1 MFEGFDGWLRAGE
14 SDRPYTVS
22 ELIERC
28 NLALERELGTVS
40 VEGEVA
46 SFKINQGKW
55 VFFDLK
61 DADGVSTL
69 SCFMPLSRLGVALSD
84 GLKVRLCA
92 RPALTKKGRFSLTV
106 QSILPVGEGS
116 IKKTFELL
124 KRKLTA
130 EGLFDSARKRPLPT
144 DLSRLGIISSTA
156 AAGYHDFLK
165 ILANRWGGLQLFTVN
180 TQVQGL
186 SAVDQII
193 AALNLLN
200 QRTDLNAIVIIRGGG
215 SADDLAIFNDERLV
229 RAIASSRLPVV
240 TGIGHEVDETLAD
253 LAADLRASTP
263 SNAAERLTPD
273 RHAVG
278 QQLTRTLAYLPE
290 RIITAINQSQHE
302 LEQSLVT
309 ARQAITQQLEL
320 LAQHLASTQRLLA
333 SFNPEQVLRQG
344 YAILGGKL
352 SPGSQLTIT
361 TYQQILT
368 AEILNVQPRPQIK
381 TNHII

>member
-1 MFEGFDGWLRAGE
+1 MFDGFDGWLRAGDPE
-14 SDRPYTVS
+14 RPYTVS
-22 ELIERC
+22 ELIDHC
-28 NLALERELGTVS
+28 NFTLDRELGSVL

-69 SCFMPLSRLGVALSD
+69 SCFLPLSSLGVALSD
-84 GLKVRLCA
+84 GLKVRLRA
-92 RPALTKKGRFSLTV
+92 RPSLTKKGRFSLTV
-106 QSILPVGEGS
+106 RSILPVGEGS

-130 EGLFDSARKRPLPT
+130 EGLFDPARKRPLPT
-144 DLSRLGIISSTA
+144 PLSRLGVISSTA
-156 AAGYHDFLK
+156 AAGYRDFLK
-165 ILANRWGGLQLFTVN
+165 ILDNRWGGLQLFTVN

-186 SAVDQII
+186 SAADQII

-200 QRTDLNAIVIIRGGG
+200 QRSDLDAIVIIRGGG
-215 SADDLAIFNDERLV
+215 SADDLAVFNDERLV
-229 RAIASSRLPVV
+229 RAIAASRLPVV

-273 RHAVG
+273 RQAVR

-290 RIITAINQSQHE
+290 RILTAIDQAHRVTS
-302 LEQSLVT
+302 QSLLSAQQAVT
-309 ARQAITQQLEL
+309 SQLTL
-320 LAQHLASTQRLLA
+320 LSQRLADLRRLLA
-333 SFNPEQVLRQG
+333 SLNPEQVLRQG
-344 YAILGGKL
+344 YAILSGKL
-352 SPGSQLTIT
+352 SPGHQLTIT
-361 TYQQILT
+361 TYQKILT
-368 AEILNVQPRPQIK
+368 AEITNVKPRPQTK
-381 TNHII
+381 PQS

>member
-1 MFEGFDGWLRAGE
+1 MFDGFDGWLRAGDPE
-14 SDRPYTVS
+14 RPYTVS
-22 ELIERC
+22 ELIDHC
-28 NLALERELGTVS
+28 NFALDREFGSVL

-69 SCFMPLSRLGVALSD
+69 SCFLPLSSLGVALSD
-84 GLKVRLCA
+84 GLKVRLRA
-92 RPALTKKGRFSLTV
+92 RPSLTKKGRFSLTV
-106 QSILPVGEGS
+106 RSILPVGEGS

-130 EGLFDSARKRPLPT
+130 EGLFDPARKRPLPT
-144 DLSRLGIISSTA
+144 PLSRLGVISSTA
-156 AAGYHDFLK
+156 AAGYRDFLK
-165 ILANRWGGLQLFTVN
+165 ILDNRWGGLQLFTVN

-186 SAVDQII
+186 SAADQII

-200 QRTDLNAIVIIRGGG
+200 QRSDLDAIVIIRGGG
-215 SADDLAIFNDERLV
+215 SADDLAVFNDERLV
-229 RAIASSRLPVV
+229 RAIAASRLPVV

-273 RHAVG
+273 RQAVR

-290 RIITAINQSQHE
+290 RILTAIDQAHRATS
-302 LEQSLVT
+302 QSLLS
-309 ARQAITQQLEL
+309 AQQAITSQLAL
-320 LAQHLASTQRLLA
+320 LSQRLTDLRRLLA
-333 SFNPEQVLRQG
+333 SLNPEQVLRQG
-344 YAILGGKL
+344 YAILSGKL
-352 SPGSQLTIT
+352 SPGQQLTIT
-361 TYQQILT
+361 TYQKILT
-368 AEILNVQPRPQIK
+368 AEITNVKPRPQTK
-381 TNHII
+381 PQS

>member
-1 MFEGFDGWLRAGE
+1 MFDGFDGWLRAGDPE
-14 SDRPYTVS
+14 RPYTVS
-22 ELIERC
+22 ELIDHC
-28 NLALERELGTVS
+28 NFTLDREFGSVL

-69 SCFMPLSRLGVALSD
+69 SCFLPLSSLGVALSD
-84 GLKVRLCA
+84 GLKVRLRA
-92 RPALTKKGRFSLTV
+92 RPSLTKKGRFSLTV
-106 QSILPVGEGS
+106 RSILPVGEGS

-130 EGLFDSARKRPLPT
+130 EGLFDPTRKRPLPT
-144 DLSRLGIISSTA
+144 PLSRLGVISSTA
-156 AAGYHDFLK
+156 AAGYRDFLK
-165 ILANRWGGLQLFTVN
+165 ILDNRWGGLQLFTVN

-186 SAVDQII
+186 SAADQII

-200 QRTDLNAIVIIRGGG
+200 QRSDLDAIVIIRGGG
-215 SADDLAIFNDERLV
+215 SADDLAVFNDERLV
-229 RAIASSRLPVV
+229 RAIAASRLPVV

-273 RHAVG
+273 RQAVR

-290 RIITAINQSQHE
+290 RILTAIDQAHRATS
-302 LEQSLVT
+302 QSLLS
-309 ARQAITQQLEL
+309 AQQAITSQLAL
-320 LAQHLASTQRLLA
+320 LSQRLTDLRRLLA
-333 SFNPEQVLRQG
+333 SLNPEQVLRQG
-344 YAILGGKL
+344 YAILSGKL
-352 SPGSQLTIT
+352 SPGTELTIT
-361 TYQQILT
+361 TYQKILT
-368 AEILNVQPRPQIK
+368 AEITNVKPRPQTK
-381 TNHII
+381 PQS

>member
-1 MFEGFDGWLRAGE
+1 MFDGFDGWLRAGDPE
-14 SDRPYTVS
+14 RPYTVS
-22 ELIERC
+22 ELIDHC
-28 NLALERELGTVS
+28 NFALDRELGNVL

-69 SCFMPLSRLGVALSD
+69 SCFLPLSSLGVALSD
-84 GLKVRLCA
+84 GLKVRLRA
-92 RPALTKKGRFSLTV
+92 RPSLTKKGRFSLTV
-106 QSILPVGEGS
+106 RSILPVGEGS

-130 EGLFDSARKRPLPT
+130 EGLFDPARKRPLPT
-144 DLSRLGIISSTA
+144 PLSRLGVISSTA
-156 AAGYHDFLK
+156 AAGYRDFLK
-165 ILANRWGGLQLFTVN
+165 ILDNRWGGLQLFTVN

-186 SAVDQII
+186 SAADQII

-200 QRTDLNAIVIIRGGG
+200 QRSDLDAIVIIRGGG
-215 SADDLAIFNDERLV
+215 SADDLAVFNDERLV
-229 RAIASSRLPVV
+229 RAIAASRLPVV

-273 RHAVG
+273 RQAVR

-290 RIITAINQSQHE
+290 RILTAIDQAHRTTD
-302 LEQSLVT
+302 QSLLS
-309 ARQAITQQLEL
+309 AQQAITSQLAL
-320 LAQHLASTQRLLA
+320 LSQRLTDLRRLLA
-333 SFNPEQVLRQG
+333 SLNPEQVLRQG
-344 YAILGGKL
+344 YAILSGKL
-352 SPGSQLTIT
+352 SPGTELTIT
-361 TYQQILT
+361 TYQKILT
-368 AEILNVQPRPQIK
+368 AEITNVKPRPQTK
-381 TNHII
+381 PQS

>member
-1 MFEGFDGWLRAGE
+1 MFDGFDGWLRAGDPE
-14 SDRPYTVS
+14 RPYTVS
-22 ELIERC
+22 ELIDHC
-28 NLALERELGTVS
+28 NFTLDRELGSVL

-69 SCFMPLSRLGVALSD
+69 SCFLPLSSLGVALSD
-84 GLKVRLCA
+84 GLKVRLRA
-92 RPALTKKGRFSLTV
+92 RPSLTKKGRFSLTV
-106 QSILPVGEGS
+106 RSILPVGEGS

-130 EGLFDSARKRPLPT
+130 EGLFDPARKRPLPT
-144 DLSRLGIISSTA
+144 PLSRLGVISSTA
-156 AAGYHDFLK
+156 AAGYRDFLK
-165 ILANRWGGLQLFTVN
+165 ILDNRWGGLQLFTVN

-186 SAVDQII
+186 SAADQII

-200 QRTDLNAIVIIRGGG
+200 QRSDLDAIVIIRGGG
-215 SADDLAIFNDERLV
+215 SADDLAVFNDERLV
-229 RAIASSRLPVV
+229 RAIAASRLPVV

-273 RHAVG
+273 RQAVR

-290 RIITAINQSQHE
+290 RILTAIDQAHRTTD
-302 LEQSLVT
+302 QSLLS
-309 ARQAITQQLEL
+309 AQQAITSQLAL
-320 LAQHLASTQRLLA
+320 LSQRLADLRRLLA
-333 SFNPEQVLRQG
+333 SLNPEQVLRQG
-344 YAILGGKL
+344 YAILSGKL
-352 SPGSQLTIT
+352 SPGTELTIT
-361 TYQQILT
+361 TYQKILT
-368 AEILNVQPRPQIK
+368 AEITNVKPRPQTK
-381 TNHII
+381 PQS

>member
-1 MFEGFDGWLRAGE
+1 MFDGFDGWLRAGDPE
-14 SDRPYTVS
+14 RPYTVS
-22 ELIERC
+22 ELIDHC
-28 NLALERELGTVS
+28 NFTLDRELGSVL

-69 SCFMPLSRLGVALSD
+69 SCFLPLSSLGVALSD
-84 GLKVRLCA
+84 GLKVRLRA
-92 RPALTKKGRFSLTV
+92 RPSLTKKGRFSLTV
-106 QSILPVGEGS
+106 RSILPVGEGS

-130 EGLFDSARKRPLPT
+130 EGLFDPARKRPLPT
-144 DLSRLGIISSTA
+144 PLSRLGVISSTA

-165 ILANRWGGLQLFTVN
+165 ILDNRWGGLQLFTVN

-186 SAVDQII
+186 SAADQII

-200 QRTDLNAIVIIRGGG
+200 QRSDLDTIVIIRGGG
-215 SADDLAIFNDERLV
+215 SADDLAVFNDERLV
-229 RAIASSRLPVV
+229 RAIAASRLPVV

-263 SNAAERLTPD
+263 SSAAERLTPD
-273 RHAVG
+273 RQAVR

-290 RIITAINQSQHE
+290 RILTAIDQARRTTD
-302 LEQSLVT
+302 QSLLS
-309 ARQAITQQLEL
+309 AQQAITSQLAL
-320 LAQHLASTQRLLA
+320 LSQRLADLRRLLA
-333 SFNPEQVLRQG
+333 SLNPEQVLRQG
-344 YAILGGKL
+344 YAILSGKL
-352 SPGSQLTIT
+352 SPGTELTIT
-361 TYQQILT
+361 TYQKILT
-368 AEILNVQPRPQIK
+368 AEITHVKPRP
-381 TNHII
+381 TRNH

>member
-1 MFEGFDGWLRAGE
+1 MFDGFDGWLRAGDPE
-14 SDRPYTVS
+14 RPYTVS
-22 ELIERC
+22 ELIDHC
-28 NLALERELGTVS
+28 NFTLDREFGSAL

-69 SCFMPLSRLGVALSD
+69 SCFLPLSSLGVALSD
-84 GLKVRLCA
+84 GLKVRLRA
-92 RPALTKKGRFSLTV
+92 RPSLTKKGRFSLTV
-106 QSILPVGEGS
+106 RSILPVGEGS

-130 EGLFDSARKRPLPT
+130 EGLFDPARKRPLPT
-144 DLSRLGIISSTA
+144 PLSRLGVISSTA
-156 AAGYHDFLK
+156 AAGYRDFLK
-165 ILANRWGGLQLFTVN
+165 ILDNRWGGLQLFTVN

-186 SAVDQII
+186 SAADQII

-200 QRTDLNAIVIIRGGG
+200 QRSDLDAIVIIRGGG
-215 SADDLAIFNDERLV
+215 SADDLAVFNDERLV
-229 RAIASSRLPVV
+229 RAIATSRLPVV

-273 RHAVG
+273 RQAVR

-290 RIITAINQSQHE
+290 RILTAIDQAHRTTD
-302 LEQSLVT
+302 QSLLS
-309 ARQAITQQLEL
+309 AQQAITSQLAL
-320 LAQHLASTQRLLA
+320 LSQRLTDLRRLLV
-333 SFNPEQVLRQG
+333 SLNPEQVLRQG
-344 YAILGGKL
+344 YAILSGKL
-352 SPGSQLTIT
+352 SPGTELTIT
-361 TYQQILT
+361 TYQKILT
-368 AEILNVQPRPQIK
+368 AEITNVKPRPQTK
-381 TNHII
+381 PQS

>member
-1 MFEGFDGWLRAGE
+1 MFDGFDGWLRTGDP
-14 SDRPYTVS
+14 DRPYTVS
-22 ELIERC
+22 ELIDRC
-28 NLALERELGTVS
+28 NFALDRELGSVL

-69 SCFMPLSRLGVALSD
+69 SCFLPLSSLGVALSD
-84 GLKVRLCA
+84 GLKVRLRA
-92 RPALTKKGRFSLTV
+92 RPSLTKKGRFSLTV
-106 QSILPVGEGS
+106 RSILPVGEGS

-130 EGLFDSARKRPLPT
+130 EGLFDPARKRPLPT
-144 DLSRLGIISSTA
+144 PLSRLGVISSTA
-156 AAGYHDFLK
+156 AAGYRDFLK
-165 ILANRWGGLQLFTVN
+165 ILDNRWGGLQLFTVN

-186 SAVDQII
+186 SAADQII

-200 QRTDLNAIVIIRGGG
+200 QRSDLDIIVIIRGGG
-215 SADDLAIFNDERLV
+215 SADDLAVFNDERLV
-229 RAIASSRLPVV
+229 RAIAASRLPVV

-273 RHAVG
+273 RQAVR

-290 RIITAINQSQHE
+290 RILTAIDQAHRVTS
-302 LEQSLVT
+302 QSLLS
-309 ARQAITQQLEL
+309 AQQAITSQLTL
-320 LAQHLASTQRLLA
+320 LSQRLADLRRLLA
-333 SFNPEQVLRQG
+333 SLNPEQVLRQG
-344 YAILGGKL
+344 YAILSGKL
-352 SPGSQLTIT
+352 SPGQQLTIT
-361 TYQQILT
+361 TYQKILT
-368 AEILNVQPRPQIK
+368 AEITNVKPRPQTK
-381 TNHII
+381 PQS

>member
-1 MFEGFDGWLRAGE
+1 MFDGFDGWLRTGDP
-14 SDRPYTVS
+14 DRPYTVS
-22 ELIERC
+22 ELIDRC
-28 NLALERELGTVS
+28 NFALDRELGSVL

-69 SCFMPLSRLGVALSD
+69 SCFLPLSSLGVALSD
-84 GLKVRLCA
+84 GLKVRLRA
-92 RPALTKKGRFSLTV
+92 RPSLTKKGRFSLTV
-106 QSILPVGEGS
+106 RSILPVGEGS

-130 EGLFDSARKRPLPT
+130 EGLFDPARKRPLPT
-144 DLSRLGIISSTA
+144 PLSRLGVISSTA
-156 AAGYHDFLK
+156 AAGYRDFLK
-165 ILANRWGGLQLFTVN
+165 ILDNRWGGLQLFTVN

-186 SAVDQII
+186 SAADQII

-200 QRTDLNAIVIIRGGG
+200 QRSDLDIIVIIRGGG
-215 SADDLAIFNDERLV
+215 SADDLAVFNDERLV
-229 RAIASSRLPVV
+229 RAIAASRLPVV

-273 RHAVG
+273 RQAVR

-290 RIITAINQSQHE
+290 RILTAVDQAHRATS
-302 LEQSLVT
+302 QSLLS
-309 ARQAITQQLEL
+309 AQQAITSQLAL
-320 LAQHLASTQRLLA
+320 LSQRLADLRRLLA
-333 SFNPEQVLRQG
+333 SLNPEQVLRQG
-344 YAILGGKL
+344 YAILSGKL
-352 SPGSQLTIT
+352 SPGTELTIT
-361 TYQQILT
+361 TYQKILT
-368 AEILNVQPRPQIK
+368 AEITNVKPRP
-381 TNHII
+381 TRNH

>member
-1 MFEGFDGWLRAGE
+1 MFDGFDGWLRAGDPE
-14 SDRPYTVS
+14 RPYTVS
-22 ELIERC
+22 ELIDHC
-28 NLALERELGTVS
+28 NFTLDRELGSVL

-69 SCFMPLSRLGVALSD
+69 SCFLPLSSLGVALSD
-84 GLKVRLCA
+84 GLKVRLRA
-92 RPALTKKGRFSLTV
+92 RPSLTKKGRFSLTV
-106 QSILPVGEGS
+106 RSILPVGEGS

-144 DLSRLGIISSTA
+144 PLSRLGVISSTA
-156 AAGYHDFLK
+156 AAGYRDFLK
-165 ILANRWGGLQLFTVN
+165 ILDNRWGGLQLFTVN

-186 SAVDQII
+186 SAADQII

-200 QRTDLNAIVIIRGGG
+200 QRSDLDAIVIIRGGG
-215 SADDLAIFNDERLV
+215 SADDLAVFNDERLV
-229 RAIASSRLPVV
+229 RAIAASRLPVV

-263 SNAAERLTPD
+263 SNAAERLTSD
-273 RHAVG
+273 RQAVR

-290 RIITAINQSQHE
+290 RILTAIDQARRTTD
-302 LEQSLVT
+302 QSLLS
-309 ARQAITQQLEL
+309 AQQAITSQLAL
-320 LAQHLASTQRLLA
+320 LSQRLADLRRLLA
-333 SFNPEQVLRQG
+333 SLNPEQVLRQG
-344 YAILGGKL
+344 YAILSGKL
-352 SPGSQLTIT
+352 SPGTELTIT
-361 TYQQILT
+361 TYQKILT
-368 AEILNVQPRPQIK
+368 AEITNVKPRPQTK
-381 TNHII
+381 PQS

>member
-1 MFEGFDGWLRAGE
+1 MFDGFDGWLRAGDPE
-14 SDRPYTVS
+14 RPYTVS
-22 ELIERC
+22 ELIDHC
-28 NLALERELGTVS
+28 NFTLDRELGSVL

-69 SCFMPLSRLGVALSD
+69 SCFLPLSSLGVALSD
-84 GLKVRLCA
+84 GLKVRLRA
-92 RPALTKKGRFSLTV
+92 RPSLTKKGRFSLTV
-106 QSILPVGEGS
+106 RSILPVGEGS

-130 EGLFDSARKRPLPT
+130 EGLFDPARKRPLPT
-144 DLSRLGIISSTA
+144 PLSRLGVISSTA
-156 AAGYHDFLK
+156 AAGYRDFLK
-165 ILANRWGGLQLFTVN
+165 ILDNRWGGLQLFTVN

-186 SAVDQII
+186 SAADQII

-200 QRTDLNAIVIIRGGG
+200 QRSDLDAIVIIRGGG
-215 SADDLAIFNDERLV
+215 SADDLAVFNDERLV
-229 RAIASSRLPVV
+229 RAIAASRLPVV

-273 RHAVG
+273 RQAVR

-290 RIITAINQSQHE
+290 RILTAIDQAHRTTD
-302 LEQSLVT
+302 QSLLS
-309 ARQAITQQLEL
+309 AQQAITSQLAL
-320 LAQHLASTQRLLA
+320 LSQRLTDLRRLLA
-333 SFNPEQVLRQG
+333 SLNPEQVLRQG
-344 YAILGGKL
+344 YAILSGKL
-352 SPGSQLTIT
+352 SPGQQLTIT
-361 TYQQILT
+361 TYQKILT
-368 AEILNVQPRPQIK
+368 AEITNVKPRPQTK
-381 TNHII
+381 PQS

>member
-1 MFEGFDGWLRAGE
+1 MFDGFDGWLRAGDPE
-14 SDRPYTVS
+14 RPYTVS
-22 ELIERC
+22 ELIDHC
-28 NLALERELGTVS
+28 NFALDRELGSVL

-69 SCFMPLSRLGVALSD
+69 SCFLPLSSLGVALSD
-84 GLKVRLCA
+84 GLKVRLRA
-92 RPALTKKGRFSLTV
+92 RPSLTKKGRFSLTV
-106 QSILPVGEGS
+106 RSILPVGEGS

-144 DLSRLGIISSTA
+144 PLSRLGVISSTA
-156 AAGYHDFLK
+156 AAGYRDFLK
-165 ILANRWGGLQLFTVN
+165 ILDNRWGGLQLFTVN

-186 SAVDQII
+186 SAADQII

-200 QRTDLNAIVIIRGGG
+200 QRSDLDAIVIIRGGG
-215 SADDLAIFNDERLV
+215 SADDLAVFNDERLV
-229 RAIASSRLPVV
+229 RAIAASRLPVV

-273 RHAVG
+273 RQAVR

-290 RIITAINQSQHE
+290 RILTAIDQARRTTG
-302 LEQSLVT
+302 QSLLS
-309 ARQAITQQLEL
+309 AQQAITSQLAL
-320 LAQHLASTQRLLA
+320 LSQRLAGLRRLLA
-333 SFNPEQVLRQG
+333 SLNPEQVLRQG
-344 YAILGGKL
+344 YAILSGKL
-352 SPGSQLTIT
+352 SPGTELTIT
-361 TYQQILT
+361 TYQKILT
-368 AEILNVQPRPQIK
+368 AEITNVKPRPQTK
-381 TNHII
+381 PQS

>member
-1 MFEGFDGWLRAGE
+1 MFDGFDGWLRAGDPE
-14 SDRPYTVS
+14 RPYTVS
-22 ELIERC
+22 ELIDHC
-28 NLALERELGTVS
+28 NFALDHELGSVL

-69 SCFMPLSRLGVALSD
+69 SCFLPLSSLGVALSD
-84 GLKVRLCA
+84 GLKVRLRA
-92 RPALTKKGRFSLTV
+92 RPSLTKKGRFSLTV
-106 QSILPVGEGS
+106 RSILPVGEGS

-144 DLSRLGIISSTA
+144 TLSRLGVISSTA
-156 AAGYHDFLK
+156 AAGYRDFLK
-165 ILANRWGGLQLFTVN
+165 ILDNRWGSLQLFTVN

-186 SAVDQII
+186 SAADQII

-200 QRTDLNAIVIIRGGG
+200 QRSDLDAIVIIRGGG
-215 SADDLAIFNDERLV
+215 SADDLAVFNDERLV
-229 RAIASSRLPVV
+229 RAIAASRLPVV

-273 RHAVG
+273 RQAVR

-290 RIITAINQSQHE
+290 RILTAIDQAHRVTSQP
-302 LEQSLVT
+302 LLSAQ
-309 ARQAITQQLEL
+309 QAITSQLTL
-320 LAQHLASTQRLLA
+320 LSQRLADLRRLLA
-333 SFNPEQVLRQG
+333 SLNPEQVLRQG
-344 YAILGGKL
+344 YAILSGKL
-352 SPGSQLTIT
+352 SPGHQLTIT
-361 TYQQILT
+361 TYQKILT
-368 AEILNVQPRPQIK
+368 AEITHVKPRPQIK
-381 TNHII
+381 PQP

>member
-1 MFEGFDGWLRAGE
+1 MFDGFDGWLRAGDPE
-14 SDRPYTVS
+14 RPYTVS
-22 ELIERC
+22 ELIDHC
-28 NLALERELGTVS
+28 NFTLDRELGSVL

-69 SCFMPLSRLGVALSD
+69 SCFLPLSSLGVALSD
-84 GLKVRLCA
+84 GLKVRLRA
-92 RPALTKKGRFSLTV
+92 RPSLTKKGRFSLTV
-106 QSILPVGEGS
+106 RSILPVGEGS

-130 EGLFDSARKRPLPT
+130 EGLFDPARKRPLPT
-144 DLSRLGIISSTA
+144 TLSRLGVISSTA
-156 AAGYHDFLK
+156 AAGYRDFLK
-165 ILANRWGGLQLFTVN
+165 ILDNRWGGLQLFTVN

-186 SAVDQII
+186 SAADQII

-200 QRTDLNAIVIIRGGG
+200 QRSDLDVIVIIRGGG
-215 SADDLAIFNDERLV
+215 SADDLAVFNDERLV
-229 RAIASSRLPVV
+229 RAIAASRLPVV

-273 RHAVG
+273 RQAVR

-290 RIITAINQSQHE
+290 RILTAIDQAHRVTS
-302 LEQSLVT
+302 QSLLS
-309 ARQAITQQLEL
+309 AQQAITSQLTL
-320 LAQHLASTQRLLA
+320 LSQRLADLRRLLA
-333 SFNPEQVLRQG
+333 SLNPEQVLRQG
-344 YAILGGKL
+344 YAILSGKL
-352 SPGSQLTIT
+352 SPGTELTIT
-361 TYQQILT
+361 TYQKILT
-368 AEILNVQPRPQIK
+368 AEITHVKPRTQTKPQS
-381 TNHII
+381 